1 MNKLT
6 RHREIW
12 KQKKILRDIYTDWYK
27 LILDDL
33 APGDGVTLELGAG
46 SGNFKEFKPDA
57 VSSDIEPC
65 NWLDIAFDAHLMPF
79 LDESVRNIV
88 MIDVLHH
95 LAHPVRFF
103 EEASHVLEP
112 GGRIV
117 IIEPFPSPFSLPV
130 YRRFHPE
137 PFLMD
142 ADYFGPEHTPSES
155 PAYFADCSKNKDP
168 WDANQAMAYLL
179 FFKQQHKFLEAFE
192 DRFQI
197 IKRKRMSC
205 ILYPASG
212 GFENKSRI
220 PDSLIPVFKAIE
232 LLMTP
237 LRRLLAFR
245 CYVVLEKAGNNGL
258 TPLSL
263 TDTLK
268 ERIIDAVT
276 NPKTAPSGATRD
288 ILNEK

>member
-1 MNKLT
+1 M
-6 RHREIW
+6 
-12 KQKKILRDIYTDWYK
+12 RDIYIDWYK

-33 APGDGVTLELGAG
+33 TPGNGITLELGAG
-46 SGNFKEFKPDA
+46 SGNFKEFKPDVIA
-57 VSSDIEPC
+57 SDIEPC
-65 NWLDIAFDAHLMPF
+65 KWLDIAFDAHLMPF
-79 LDESVRNIV
+79 LDKSVKNIV

-103 EEASHVLEP
+103 EESSHVLEP

-117 IIEPFPSPFSLPV
+117 LIEPFPSPFSLPI
-130 YRRFHPE
+130 YRRYHPE
-137 PFLMD
+137 PFIMD
-142 ADYFGPEHTPSES
+142 ADYFGPENIPSSS
-155 PAYFADCSKNKDP
+155 PAFFGETNKDP

-179 FFKQQHKFLEAFE
+179 FFKHFNKFLDVFE

-212 GFENKSRI
+212 GFENKSMI
-220 PDSLIPVFKAIE
+220 SDSLTPLFKALE

-237 LRRLLAFR
+237 LRPIMAFR

-258 TPLSL
+258 THLTL
-263 TDTLK
+263 TDTLR
-268 ERIIDAVT
+268 ERLIDAVT
-276 NPKTAPSGATRD
+276 SPKTAPSGATMD
-288 ILNEK
+288 SLHEK